1 MITILHN
8 VRSQHNVG
16 SIFRTSDAAGVEKI
30 YLCGIT
36 PAPID
41 KYGRPNSKML
51 KVSLG
56 AENSVGWESIKSTT
70 HLIDRLKKQNFT
82 IIAVELA
89 PNAVPYFSLKISK
102 NKAKK
107 TTIIMGGEVKGLS
120 PAILKRAD
128 IITQIP
134 MCGTKESLNVSV
146 AYGIIAYHLTMAIKV
161 KMPKGK

>member
-16 SIFRTSDAAGVEKI
+16 SIFRTSDAVGVEKL

-41 KYGRPNSKML
+41 KYGRPNTKML

-56 AENSVGWESIKSTT
+56 AENSVGWESVKSTT
-70 HLIDRLKKQNFT
+70 HLIDRLKKQGYS

-89 PNAVPYFSLKISK
+89 PAAVPYFVIKRT
-102 NKAKK
+102 KK
-107 TTIIMGGEVKGLS
+107 QAEKTAIIMGGEVKGLS

-128 IITQIP
+128 IIAQIP

-146 AYGIIAYHLTMAIKV
+146 AYGIIAYHLQSRIFMIQ
-161 KMPKGK
+161 

>member
-16 SIFRTSDAAGVEKI
+16 SIFRTSDAVGVEKL

-41 KYGRPNSKML
+41 KYGRPNTKML

-56 AENSVGWESIKSTT
+56 AENSVGWESVKSTT
-70 HLIDRLKKQNFT
+70 HLVDRLKKQGYF
-82 IIAVELA
+82 IVAVELA
-89 PNAVPYFSLKISK
+89 PRAVPYFVIKRT
-102 NKAKK
+102 KK
-107 TTIIMGGEVKGLS
+107 QAEKTAIIMGGEVKGLS

-128 IITQIP
+128 IIAQIP

-146 AYGIIAYHLTMAIKV
+146 AYGIIAYHLQIRNFMI
-161 KMPKGK
+161 

>member
-1 MITILHN
+1 MIAILHN

-16 SIFRTSDAAGVEKI
+16 SIFRTSDAAGIKKL

-41 KYGRPNSKML
+41 KYGKPNSKMI

-56 AENSVGWESIKSTT
+56 AEHSVEWESIKSTT

-89 PNAVPYFSLKISK
+89 PNAVPYFSIKIPK
-102 NKAKK
+102 KQTAK
-107 TTIIMGGEVKGLS
+107 TVIIMGGEVKGLS
-120 PAILKRAD
+120 PAMLKRAD

-146 AYGIIAYHLTMAIKV
+146 AYGIIAYQLLRAHPRTNKAK
-161 KMPKGK
+161 K

>member
-16 SIFRTSDAAGVEKI
+16 SIFRTSDAAGVEKL

-89 PNAVPYFSLKISK
+89 PTAVPYFAIKLSK
-102 NKAKK
+102 KQAAK
-107 TTIIMGGEVKGLS
+107 TAIIMGGEVKGLS

-128 IITQIP
+128 AIAQIP
-134 MCGTKESLNVSV
+134 MHGTKESLNVSV
-146 AYGIIAYHLTMAIKV
+146 AYGIIAYYLQRKIIMI
-161 KMPKGK
+161 

>member
-16 SIFRTSDAAGVEKI
+16 SIFRTSDAAGVEKL

-56 AENSVGWESIKSTT
+56 AENSVGWESVKSTT
-70 HLIDRLKKQNFT
+70 HLIDRLKKQGYA

-89 PNAVPYFSLKISK
+89 PMAVPYYTIKLSK
-102 NKAKK
+102 KQAAK
-107 TTIIMGGEVKGLS
+107 TAIIMGGEVKGLS

-128 IITQIP
+128 NIAQIP
-134 MCGTKESLNVSV
+134 MQGTKESLNVSV
-146 AYGIIAYHLTMAIKV
+146 AYGIIAYHLLTPGFLK
-161 KMPKGK
+161 

>member
-16 SIFRTSDAAGVEKI
+16 SIFRTSDAAGVEKL
-30 YLCGIT
+30 YLCGIS

-41 KYGRPNSKML
+41 KYGKPNTKML

-56 AENSVGWESIKSTT
+56 AENSVGWESVKSTT
-70 HLIDRLKKQNFT
+70 HLVDRLKKQGYF

-89 PNAVPYFSLKISK
+89 PTAIPYFSLKIT
-102 NKAKK
+102 KK
-107 TTIIMGGEVKGLS
+107 QAEKTAIIMGGEVKGLS
-120 PAILKRAD
+120 PAILRRAD
-128 IITQIP
+128 VITQIP

-146 AYGIIAYHLTMAIKV
+146 AYGIIVYHLNFENK
-161 KMPKGK
+161 K

>member
-1 MITILHN
+1 
-8 VRSQHNVG
+8 VG
-16 SIFRTSDAAGVEKI
+16 VKKI

-56 AENSVGWESIKSTT
+56 AENSVGWESVKSTT
-70 HLIDRLKKQNFT
+70 HLIDRLKKQGYS

-89 PNAVPYFSLKISK
+89 PAAVPYFVIRRT
-102 NKAKK
+102 KK
-107 TTIIMGGEVKGLS
+107 QAEKTAIIMGGEVKGLS

-128 IITQIP
+128 IIAQIP

-146 AYGIIAYHLTMAIKV
+146 AYGIIVYHLQMRNFAGVSPEAGFRK
-161 KMPKGK
+161 